1 MIDRIQIAPLKKDYQ
16 RIIDFDRKHPASK
29 IVVFVRKCD
38 TKKKTKDY
46 KQIETSL
53 KKLREYCQLTKIQ
66 FNMQVID
73 CFNKNSLLEVILD
86 FARALM
92 IDYNPNFTY
101 LLNLGEDSLLMNIS
115 LLQAAQIVQS
125 IYDKDFSYFISD
137 SCLEQEHFFEKR
149 IVKSFGRLISEPVSL
164 ELLVCVN
171 EGKNLEEIKSLLN
184 ISLGSVSNH
193 LKRLKE
199 INLIDVQG
207 HDRKLTDLGILV
219 KEILELTT
227 KIDIL

>member
-1 MIDRIQIAPLKKDYQ
+1 MVERIQIAPLKNDYQ
-16 RIIDFDRKHPASK
+16 RIIDFDRVHPSNK
-29 IVVFVRKCD
+29 IIVFVRKCD
-38 TKKKTKDY
+38 TKKNTKDY
-46 KQIETSL
+46 KLIETSL
-53 KKLREYCQLTKIQ
+53 RKLREYCQLTKIQ

-92 IDYNPNFTY
+92 IDYNPNSSY

-115 LLQAAQIVQS
+115 LLQAAQVVQS
-125 IYDKDFSYFISD
+125 VFDKDFTYYISEF
-137 SCLEQEHFFEKR
+137 CLDEKYIFEKS

-164 ELLVCVN
+164 ALLNCVN

-193 LKRLKE
+193 LKHLKE
-199 INLIDVQG
+199 IDLIDVQG
-207 HDRKLTDLGILV
+207 HDRKLTELGNLV
-219 KEILELTT
+219 KEILVLTT
-227 KIDIL
+227 EIET